1 MTCWRVE
8 SSRLPAMADAKSEK
22 ARRAVRAAQAKFER
36 DQAASRK
43 ERRKAFADAQKA
55 GLSLRDIGE
64 EAGLHRSRI
73 AEIIR
78 DE

>member
-1 MTCWRVE
+1 MGG
-8 SSRLPAMADAKSEK
+8 AKDEK
-22 ARRAVRAAQAKFER
+22 VRRAVRAAQAKYER
-36 DQAASRK
+36 NQDAARK
-43 ERRKAFADAQKA
+43 ERRKAFADAQKE

-64 EAGLHRSRI
+64 EVGLHRSRI

>member
-1 MTCWRVE
+1 
-8 SSRLPAMADAKSEK
+8 MADAKGK
-22 ARRAVRAAQAKFER
+22 VRRAVRDAQAKFER
-36 DQAASRK
+36 DQDATQKARS
-43 ERRKAFADAQKA
+43 KAFADAQKV
-55 GLSLRDIGE
+55 GLSLREIGD